1 MVGWGLKKKPKQNLR
16 KILTKSTNLVAKP
29 KTARKTAPKLHVSN
43 KVNEFFFSYP
53 PHIPIIAYGYVL
65 YIKKNHIFTHQPKRV
80 FVVFPKHFTKQNRHV
95 VDH

>member
-1 MVGWGLKKKPKQNLR
+1 MVVVGVKKKPKQNLR

-43 KVNEFFFSYP
+43 KVNEFFFKPSTYP
-53 PHIPIIAYGYVL
+53 YHRIWLCFIY
-65 YIKKNHIFTHQPKRV
+65 KNHIFTHQPKRV

>member
-65 YIKKNHIFTHQPKRV
+65 YIKKTIYLHINPNAFLL
-80 FVVFPKHFTKQNRHV
+80 FFQNISRNKI
-95 VDH
+95 DT